1 MEPLIFVL
9 VALTAVLVVAVLSD
23 ESEDDDDYIIYNR
36 KDEL

>member
-1 MEPLIFVL
+1 MEPLMFVL
-9 VALTAVLVVAVLSD
+9 FALMVALAVAVVSD

>member
-1 MEPLIFVL
+1 MEPLMFVL
-9 VALTAVLVVAVLSD
+9 FALMVALAVAVISD